1 MNEIIWTLNI
11 TKVFKKSQTLYIV
24 GTLFSVPTFEIIG
37 QQWLAKFTVC
47 LQPHGSSSS
56 RVCTRCVGRVG
67 LSSSCASW
75 DLRTIQFLAWI
86 VKEGRPLP
94 QDEVRMFL
102 ASVQSRPRARGGNI
116 TTTTKHSSPNKK
128 KHSAKWK
135 AKKKYFVAISYN
147 KEKIIFLY
155 SIREKALSSRP
166 LSSF

>member
-1 MNEIIWTLNI
+1 M
-11 TKVFKKSQTLYIV
+11 KSYEHSENYKSFQEKPNTIHSS
-24 GTLFSVPTFEIIG
+24 LFSEFQHFEIIG

-47 LQPHGSSSS
+47 LQPHGSSSSS

-116 TTTTKHSSPNKK
+116 TTTKHSSPNKK
-128 KHSAKWK
+128 KHIVPSEKQK
-135 AKKKYFVAISYN
+135 KNILLPYHITKKK
-147 KEKIIFLY
+147 
-155 SIREKALSSRP
+155 
-166 LSSF
+166 